1 MGVTLVNVAH
11 QAPRHSDA
19 TAIARSLESP
29 GAFAG
34 VFERHHAPIHRYLAR
49 RLGADLADELAAE
62 TFAVAFAKR
71 GRYDLAVADARPWLF
86 GIATKLAHHHWR
98 REERELRAYARTGVD
113 PAAPSPEEAMATRA
127 HSGGA
132 RRALAVALAALTAKE
147 RDVLLLYAW
156 GQLGQ
161 PEIATALAISPGT
174 VKSRLHRARTRLRQS
189 LAAAGELDSLRPEND
204 E

>member
-1 MGVTLVNVAH
+1 MGVTLVNVAR

-71 GRYDLAVADARPWLF
+71 GRYDLAVADPARGCSAAPRSSPSPASSSTPN
-86 GIATKLAHHHWR
+86 ATS
-98 REERELRAYARTGVD
+98 
-113 PAAPSPEEAMATRA
+113 PAARASPWPTTAARA
-127 HSGGA
+127 P
-132 RRALAVALAALTAKE
+132 RR
-147 RDVLLLYAW
+147 
-156 GQLGQ
+156 
-161 PEIATALAISPGT
+161 
-174 VKSRLHRARTRLRQS
+174 
-189 LAAAGELDSLRPEND
+189 
-204 E
+204 